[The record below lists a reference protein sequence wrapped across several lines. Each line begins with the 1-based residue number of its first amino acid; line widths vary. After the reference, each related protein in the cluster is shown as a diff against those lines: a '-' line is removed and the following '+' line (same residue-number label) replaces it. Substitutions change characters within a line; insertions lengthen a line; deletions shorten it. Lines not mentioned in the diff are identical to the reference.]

1 VVVSG
6 DGSQKLYLRAS
17 DDLRPREVPGS
28 EGAFSPFF
36 SPGGQWIGFFEGGEL
51 KKVPVSGGNPV
62 VITSS
67 GNANVATWSPSGW
80 IVLGGLGASLTRV
93 PETGGTPV
101 PVVAVDSARGEL
113 GQASPVALPDG
124 DHVLY
129 ASAGMG
135 GASTAHIAIASLN
148 EGTSTVFDLLGSFP
162 LGVLGDHLI
171 YTTAGGA
178 VMAAP
183 FDPSKDR
190 ITGAP
195 LALTDQVAVSTS
207 TALSYAQL
215 SADGSLVYVSGAPQR
230 QLVLIGA
237 DGVAHPVGEPGP
249 YSWPR
254 LSPDGRRIAVA
265 VGSVTQRD
273 VWIYQL
279 PSGPFT
285 RFTTQG
291 AINDRP
297 EWTPDGKAIVFRS
310 NRGGERAAI
319 WMKPLD
325 GSAAATRVYGR
336 SDSRIDEGVVSPDG
350 KYLLIQRD
358 STGNGEVWYRGL
370 QGDTTPV
377 HVEGGVSAGDYGAR
391 FSPDGRW
398 ITYSSSPSGR
408 AEVVI
413 RSFPSLSGRIQ
424 ISTDGG
430 TTPVWAPD
438 GKRIYYTNNGQ
449 LLAADLSVSNPPS
462 VTSRHVVLSRG
473 YTFDAVHADYDV
485 GPDGTLLAL
494 QAPSQDASVVVVLN
508 LAEELKARVA
518 GRPR

>member
-1 VVVSG
+1 
-6 DGSQKLYLRAS
+6 
-17 DDLRPREVPGS
+17 
-28 EGAFSPFF
+28 
-36 SPGGQWIGFFEGGEL
+36 
-51 KKVPVSGGNPV
+51 
-62 VITSS
+62 
-67 GNANVATWSPSGW
+67 
-80 IVLGGLGASLTRV
+80 
-93 PETGGTPV
+93 
-101 PVVAVDSARGEL
+101 
-113 GQASPVALPDG
+113 
-124 DHVLY
+124 
-129 ASAGMG
+129 MG
-135 GASTAHIAIASLN
+135 GASAAHIGIASL
-148 EGTSTVFDLLGSFP
+148 EDGSSTVLDLLGSFP
-162 LGVLGDHLI
+162 LGVLGGHLI

-183 FDPSKDR
+183 VDLEKR
-190 ITGAP
+190 RVTGAS
-195 LALTDQVAVSTS
+195 LALTDQVEADASGPV
-207 TALSYAQL
+207 SYAQL
-215 SADGSLVYVSGAPQR
+215 SADGSLVYVSGAPRR
-230 QLVLIGA
+230 QMVLIGA

-265 VGSVTQRD
+265 VGSITQRD

-285 RFTTQG
+285 RFTTHG

-310 NRGGERAAI
+310 NRGEERAAI

-325 GSAAATRVYGR
+325 GSAAATQVYGR

-370 QGDTTPV
+370 QGDTTLV
-377 HVEGGVSAGDYGAR
+377 HVEGGPSAGDYGAR
-391 FSPDGRW
+391 FSPDGHW
-398 ITYSSSPSGR
+398 ITYSSSPSGS

-413 RSFPSLSGRIQ
+413 RSFPSLSDRIQ

-449 LLAADLSVSNPPS
+449 LLAANLSASNPPS
-462 VTSRHVVLSRG
+462 VASRRVVLPRG

-508 LAEELKARVA
+508 LAAELKARVA